1 MKTKIFLLA
10 LVFFCCTSFAQNNVQ
25 RATFLACEDS
35 AKDYSRYAWAVAQV
49 SKEIK
54 AETNIE
60 RKNLILAKMLNDME
74 GIKDKEFTKL
84 EKLRES
90 VSSKD
95 FDKKI
100 FDDIYFLTYRQNLE
114 YALAIG
120 MNKLDYSVVRFKI
133 DIEEECK
140 KLLLK

>member
-1 MKTKIFLLA
+1 
-10 LVFFCCTSFAQNNVQ
+10 
-25 RATFLACEDS
+25 
-35 AKDYSRYAWAVAQV
+35 
-49 SKEIK
+49 
-54 AETNIE
+54 
-60 RKNLILAKMLNDME
+60 ME

>member
-1 MKTKIFLLA
+1 MKIKIVLLV
-10 LVFFCCTSFAQNNVQ
+10 LLIFCCKSFAQNNVQ

-54 AETNIE
+54 SETNIE